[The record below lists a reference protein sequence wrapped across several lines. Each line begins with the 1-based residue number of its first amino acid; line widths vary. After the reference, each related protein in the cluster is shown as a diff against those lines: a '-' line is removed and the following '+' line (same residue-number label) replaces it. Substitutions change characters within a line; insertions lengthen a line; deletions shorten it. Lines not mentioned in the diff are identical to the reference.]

1 MYRHA
6 ERRRAHAA
14 IRGKG
19 APPLP
24 GLRAAA
30 RGKKPAPPEVSP
42 APGGA
47 LRHTQRSRG
56 GHNAPPPQAHPG
68 AGAPAP
74 ARAPM
79 LRPFAR
85 SAGGPGAGWFIRPGH
100 AGISAVIPAA
110 LSAKGS
116 LLRSRPPAPWKENG
130 QAAGCPAVLW
140 REQPVSL
147 RHFYVN
153 EIACGSAVAVFRI
166 PACCYFIDIS
176 ARLEGE
182 NISIDGRPFAVCGR
196 LSPIFIAPAFH
207 AENGIGFLCKSQ
219 CSRCFRRFMRRG
231 Q

>member
-1 MYRHA
+1 MH
-6 ERRRAHAA
+6 
-14 IRGKG
+14 G
-19 APPLP
+19 
-24 GLRAAA
+24 
-30 RGKKPAPPEVSP
+30 
-42 APGGA
+42 
-47 LRHTQRSRG
+47 
-56 GHNAPPPQAHPG
+56 
-68 AGAPAP
+68 
-74 ARAPM
+74 M
-79 LRPFAR
+79 
-85 SAGGPGAGWFIRPGH
+85 AGGLCRGCG
-100 AGISAVIPAA
+100 
-110 LSAKGS
+110 
-116 LLRSRPPAPWKENG
+116 RPPAAKSRPRRRYLPRRAALCG
-130 QAAGCPAVLW
+130 IRSVQGGDITPRPRRRIRGRARLRSAHSPGAQAGRVQAGLFVRAIPVFPPSFRRPCLQRAAFRGTARLPHGKRMAKPAGCPTVLW

-219 CSRCFRRFMRRG
+219 RSRCFQCFMRRG